1 MHEPPISLIKTLGGE
16 KLNKIDIKKF
26 GLTVVLAEEASLY
39 KGFYVGRVIS
49 QHKDLYKIICENGEL
64 TAEVSGKFRYEV
76 KTLSDYPAV
85 GDFVMLDRNMDTG
98 GNAIIHAVL
107 TRKSAFIRKM
117 AGTSNKEQIVASNID
132 TVFICM
138 SVNND
143 FNLSRL
149 ERYLS
154 VAWDSQSTP
163 VVVLTKSDLCD
174 DIEQKLYE
182 VTSIAYGVDVIVTS
196 SINDNDFLSVMDYIQ
211 KEKTVAFIGS
221 SGVGKSTLINCLIG
235 EQRLDTKGLRN
246 DDKGKHTTTHRE
258 LIMLENGGM
267 VIDTPGMREIGI
279 ETADFSKTFI
289 DIDLLSS
296 MCKFS
301 NCTHTTE
308 PSCAVQNAI
317 LGGSLSAKRFSNYNK
332 LKKEAKYDGL
342 SSKQIENAKINDM
355 FGSKADMKNIIRS
368 IKGKNKKR

>member
-1 MHEPPISLIKTLGGE
+1 M
-16 KLNKIDIKKF
+16 NKIDIKKF
-26 GLTVVLAEEASLY
+26 GLSVALADEASLY
-39 KGFYVGRVIS
+39 KGLYVGRVIS
-49 QHKDLYKIICENGEL
+49 QHKDLYNVMCENGEL
-64 TAEVSGKFRYEV
+64 IAEVSGKFIYEV

-117 AGTSNKEQIVASNID
+117 AGTSNKEQIIASNID

-138 SVNND
+138 SLNND
-143 FNLSRL
+143 FNLRRL

-174 DIEQKLYE
+174 DLEQKLYE
-182 VTSIAYGVDVIVTS
+182 VTSIAHGVDVIVTS
-196 SINDNDFLSVMDYIQ
+196 SINDNDFVTVMDYIQ

-279 ETADFSKTFI
+279 ETADFSKTFV
-289 DIDLLSS
+289 DIDHLSS

-301 NCTHTTE
+301 NCTHTSE
-308 PSCAVQNAI
+308 PNCAVQKAI
-317 LGGSLSAKRFSNYNK
+317 LDGSLSAERFSNYNK
-332 LKKEAKYDGL
+332 LKKEAKYEGL
-342 SSKQIENAKINDM
+342 SSKQIENAKINEM
-355 FGSKADMKNIIRS
+355 FGSKADMKNVIRS